1 MTSSDSERP
10 DPGLPDPERWDVT
23 VAVSDAFLDEVSAD
37 RLSALLARLLEGEG
51 VEDGAGLSIEI
62 ADDELLAELNREHRG
77 VDGPTDVLSFA
88 AEEGEAF
95 PGAPDQP
102 RYLGD
107 IAVSVETV
115 RRNAAEAGLT
125 TEQEI
130 DHVLVHGVLHLLGWD
145 HETDEDEAA
154 MRAREEGY
162 LGPGIH
168 ASGARHDD

>member
-1 MTSSDSERP
+1 MTA
-10 DPGLPDPERWDVT
+10 PDPERWDVA
-23 VAVSDAFLDEVSAD
+23 VAVSDAFLDDVSAE
-37 RLSALLARLLEGEG
+37 RISALLVRLLEGEA
-51 VEDGAGLSIEI
+51 VEDGAGLTIEI
-62 ADDELLAELNREHRG
+62 ADDELLHELNLAHRG

-130 DHVLVHGVLHLLGWD
+130 DHVLVHGLLHLLGWD

>member
-1 MTSSDSERP
+1 MTSP
-10 DPGLPDPERWDVT
+10 DAERWDVA
-23 VAVSDAFLDEVSAD
+23 VAVSDAFLDEVDGD
-37 RLSALLARLLEGEG
+37 RIAALLARLLEGEG
-51 VEDGAGLSIEI
+51 IEDGAGLTIEI
-62 ADDELLAELNREHRG
+62 ADDELLTDLNREHRG

-154 MRAREEGY
+154 MRAREESY
-162 LGPGIH
+162 LGPAIH
-168 ASGARHDD
+168 AAGARHDD

>member
-1 MTSSDSERP
+1 MTSTE
-10 DPGLPDPERWDVT
+10 PGRWDVS
-23 VAVSDAFLDEVSAD
+23 VAVSDAFLDAVDAGHI
-37 RLSALLARLLEGEG
+37 SALLARLLAGED
-51 VEDGAGLSIEI
+51 VEDGAGLSVEI
-62 ADDELLAELNREHRG
+62 ADDELLQELNREHRG
-77 VDGPTDVLSFA
+77 VDAPTDVLSFA

-125 TEQEI
+125 PAQEI

-145 HETDEDEAA
+145 HETDDDEAA
-154 MRAREEGY
+154 MRAREESY
-162 LGPGIH
+162 LGPAIH
-168 ASGARHDD
+168 AAGARHED

>member
-1 MTSSDSERP
+1 MTS
-10 DPGLPDPERWDVT
+10 PDPERWDVS
-23 VAVSDAFLDEVSAD
+23 VAVSDAFLDAVDAEHI
-37 RLSALLARLLEGEG
+37 SALLVRLLAGEG

-62 ADDELLAELNREHRG
+62 ADDELLHELNREHRG
-77 VDGPTDVLSFA
+77 VDAPTDVLSFA

-125 TEQEI
+125 TAQEI

-154 MRAREEGY
+154 MRAREESY
-162 LGPGIH
+162 LGPAIH
-168 ASGARHDD
+168 AAGARHED

>member
-1 MTSSDSERP
+1 MTSV
-10 DPGLPDPERWDVT
+10 PDPERWDVE
-23 VAVSDAFLDEVSAD
+23 VAVSDAFLDEVSAEHI
-37 RLSALLARLLEGEG
+37 SVLLARVLQDEE
-51 VEDGAGLSIEI
+51 VEDGTGLSIEI
-62 ADDELLAELNREHRG
+62 ADDDLLHELNREHRG

-88 AEEGEAF
+88 AEEGEEF
-95 PGAPDQP
+95 PAAPGEP

-125 TEQEI
+125 TAQEI
-130 DHVLVHGVLHLLGWD
+130 DHVLVHGLLHLLGWD

-162 LGPGIH
+162 LGPAIH
-168 ASGARHDD
+168 AAGARHED

>member
-1 MTSSDSERP
+1 MTT
-10 DPGLPDPERWDVT
+10 PDPERWDVE

-37 RLSALLARLLEGEG
+37 RVSALLMRVLADEG

-62 ADDELLAELNREHRG
+62 ADDELLHELNHAHRG

-115 RRNAAEAGLT
+115 RRNAIEAGLT
-125 TEQEI
+125 TAQEI
-130 DHVLVHGVLHLLGWD
+130 DHVLVHGVLHLLGWG

-162 LGPGIH
+162 LGAEIH
-168 ASGARHDD
+168 ASGARHED

>member
-1 MTSSDSERP
+1 MAD
-10 DPGLPDPERWDVT
+10 PDPERWDV
-23 VAVSDAFLDEVSAD
+23 VIAVSDAFIDEVSAE
-37 RLSALLARLLEGEG
+37 RLSTLLARVLAGED

-62 ADDELLAELNREHRG
+62 ADDELLHELNREHRG

-115 RRNAAEAGLT
+115 RRNAADAGLT

-130 DHVLVHGVLHLLGWD
+130 DHVLVHGLLHLLGWD

-162 LGPGIH
+162 LGPAIH
-168 ASGARHDD
+168 AAGARHDD

>member
-1 MTSSDSERP
+1 MTTPDPVRP
-10 DPGLPDPERWDVT
+10 DSERWDVV
-23 VAVSDAFLDEVSAD
+23 VAVADTFLDDVSAEQIA
-37 RLSALLARLLEGEG
+37 ALLSRVLEDEG
-51 VEDGAGLSIEI
+51 VEEGSGLSIEI
-62 ADDELLAELNREHRG
+62 ADDDLLHELNREHRG

-95 PGAPDQP
+95 PSAPGEP

-115 RRNAAEAGLT
+115 RRNAVEAGLT
-125 TEQEI
+125 TAQEI
-130 DHVLVHGVLHLLGWD
+130 DHVLVHGLLHLLGYD

-162 LGPGIH
+162 LGAAIH
-168 ASGARHDD
+168 ASGVRHDD

>member
-1 MTSSDSERP
+1 MTTP
-10 DPGLPDPERWDVT
+10 DPQHPDPERWDVA
-23 VAVSDAFLDEVSAD
+23 VAVSDAFLDEVNAD
-37 RLSALLARLLEGEG
+37 RISALLVRVLADEG

-62 ADDELLAELNREHRG
+62 ADDELLTELNREHRG

-115 RRNAAEAGLT
+115 RRNAVDAGLT
-125 TEQEI
+125 TADEI

-162 LGPGIH
+162 LGPAIH
-168 ASGARHDD
+168 ASGARHED

>member
-1 MTSSDSERP
+1 MTA
-10 DPGLPDPERWDVT
+10 PDPERWDVA
-23 VAVSDAFLDEVSAD
+23 VAVSDAFLDDVSAE
-37 RLSALLARLLEGEG
+37 RISALLVRLLEGEA
-51 VEDGAGLSIEI
+51 VEDGAGLTIEI
-62 ADDELLAELNREHRG
+62 ADDELLHELNLAHRG

-168 ASGARHDD
+168 ASGVRHDD

>member
-1 MTSSDSERP
+1 MTA
-10 DPGLPDPERWDVT
+10 PDPERWDVA
-23 VAVSDAFLDEVSAD
+23 VAVSDAFLDDVSAE
-37 RLSALLARLLEGEG
+37 RISALLVRLLEGEA
-51 VEDGAGLSIEI
+51 VEDGAGLTIEI
-62 ADDELLAELNREHRG
+62 ADDELLHELNLAHRG

>member
-1 MTSSDSERP
+1 MPSTPPVD
-10 DPGLPDPERWDVT
+10 GPDPERWDVS
-23 VAVSDAFLDEVSAD
+23 VAVSDAFLDEVSAE
-37 RLSALLARLLEGEG
+37 RISALLARLLEGEG
-51 VEDGAGLSIEI
+51 VEDDAGLSIEI
-62 ADDELLAELNREHRG
+62 ADDELLHELNREHRG

-125 TEQEI
+125 TADEI

-154 MRAREEGY
+154 MRAREEAY
-162 LGPGIH
+162 LGPAIH
-168 ASGARHDD
+168 AAGVRHDD

>member
-1 MTSSDSERP
+1 MTSPEPPEGD
-10 DPGLPDPERWDVT
+10 ERWDVV
-23 VAVSDAFLDEVSAD
+23 VAVSDAFLDEVDAD
-37 RLSALLARLLEGEG
+37 RISALLVRVLEGED

-62 ADDELLAELNREHRG
+62 ADDELLTELNREHRG

-115 RRNAAEAGLT
+115 RRNAADAGLT
-125 TEQEI
+125 TSAEI

-145 HETDEDEAA
+145 HETDEDEAL
-154 MRAREEGY
+154 MRAREEAY
-162 LGPGIH
+162 LGPAIH

>member
-1 MTSSDSERP
+1 VTTVPPEAD
-10 DPGLPDPERWDVT
+10 GERWDVA
-23 VAVSDAFLDEVSAD
+23 VAVSDDFLDEVSAE
-37 RLSALLARLLEGEG
+37 RISALLARVLEGEA
-51 VEDGAGLSIEI
+51 VEDGAGLTIEI
-62 ADDELLAELNREHRG
+62 ADDELLHELNREHRG

-125 TEQEI
+125 TAQEI

-145 HETDEDEAA
+145 HESDEDEAA
-154 MRAREEGY
+154 MRAREESY

-168 ASGARHDD
+168 AAGSRHDD

>member
-1 MTSSDSERP
+1 MTSP
-10 DPGLPDPERWDVT
+10 DPARWDVE
-23 VAVSDAFLDEVSAD
+23 VAVSEAFVTDVDAEHVA
-37 RLSALLARLLEGEG
+37 ALLARLLEDEG

-62 ADDELLAELNREHRG
+62 ADDDLLHELNREHRG

-95 PGAPDQP
+95 PGAPDLP

-125 TEQEI
+125 TAQEI
-130 DHVLVHGVLHLLGWD
+130 DHVLVHGVLHLLGFD
-145 HETDEDEAA
+145 HELTAEARQ
-154 MRAREEGY
+154 MEAREVRILAT
-162 LGPGIH
+162 LGIADPYR
-168 ASGARHDD
+168 AAAP

>member
-1 MTSSDSERP
+1 VTT
-10 DPGLPDPERWDVT
+10 PDPERWDVA
-23 VAVSDAFLDEVSAD
+23 VAVSDDFIDEVSAE
-37 RLSALLARLLEGEG
+37 RVAALLVRVLEGES
-51 VEDGAGLSIEI
+51 VEDGAGLTIEI
-62 ADDELLAELNREHRG
+62 ADDELLHELNREHRG

-115 RRNAAEAGLT
+115 RRNAADAGLT
-125 TEQEI
+125 TAQEI

-145 HETDEDEAA
+145 HESDEDEAA
-154 MRAREEGY
+154 MRAREESY

-168 ASGARHDD
+168 AAGARHDD